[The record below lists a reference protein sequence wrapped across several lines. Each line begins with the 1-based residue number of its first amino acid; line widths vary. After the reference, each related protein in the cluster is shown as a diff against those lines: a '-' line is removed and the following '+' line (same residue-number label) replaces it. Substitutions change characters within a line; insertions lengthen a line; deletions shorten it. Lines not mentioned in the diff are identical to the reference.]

1 MTENTRVA
9 PPVLVRGTVKFPDHA
24 SFMKGAL
31 ARVVLQDVSMADAPA
46 IDIVDTVIALDSAD
60 PFKFELRGG
69 VRICGNG
76 RPKPSFAVSVHVKP
90 SKNSE
95 QPGID
100 KNTPIENGDFINNS
114 AYPVE
119 IDSNNPADLTIE
131 VYEVGR
137 IYAQ

>member
-1 MTENTRVA
+1 MTENTRVS
-9 PPVLVRGTVKFPDHA
+9 PPVLVRGTVTFPDHA

-46 IDIVDTVIALDSAD
+46 TDIVDTVIALDSAA

-76 RPKPSFAVSVHVKP
+76 PSPSFAVSVHVRLVL
-90 SKNSE
+90 NSR

-100 KNTPIENGDFINNS
+100 ANTPIENGDYINMS

-119 IDSNNPADLTIE
+119 IDTNNPADLSIE
-131 VYEVGR
+131 VFEVGR
-137 IYAQ
+137 IYAH